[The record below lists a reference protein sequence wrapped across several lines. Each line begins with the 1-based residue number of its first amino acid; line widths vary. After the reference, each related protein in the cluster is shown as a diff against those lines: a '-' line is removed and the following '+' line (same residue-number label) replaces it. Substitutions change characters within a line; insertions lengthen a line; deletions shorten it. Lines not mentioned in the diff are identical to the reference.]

1 MEKGVCFGLLGSLLG
16 AHALDGVANMGKR
29 VLFKWTMSNSKSKM
43 ERIGTL
49 FWLQIR
55 EVEVVSMQ
63 CNCYFV

>member
-1 MEKGVCFGLLGSLLG
+1 MENGVCFGLLGSLLG
-16 AHALDGVANMGKR
+16 ALDGVANMGKR
-29 VLFKWTMSNSKSKM
+29 VLFKWTMSSSKSKM

-49 FWLQIR
+49 FWLQVR

>member
-16 AHALDGVANMGKR
+16 ALALDGVANMGKR
-29 VLFKWTMSNSKSKM
+29 VLFKWTMSISKSKM

>member
-1 MEKGVCFGLLGSLLG
+1 MKKGVCFGLLGSLLG
-16 AHALDGVANMGKR
+16 VLDGVANMGKR

>member
-29 VLFKWTMSNSKSKM
+29 VLFKWTMSISKSKM

-63 CNCYFV
+63 CNCYLV